1 MNATNHERTQR
12 RGLLVPSDTPPE
24 NALVRGLLTGSAI
37 TVAMLLFSTLMGIA
51 AIGMTEGLAISLSS
65 IIAGI
70 AGGILQQIWF
80 NPNVLGTRL
89 TYASRIPLFGITYFV
104 VLAACALMGSWLPPT
119 TEAWA
124 TFVACYLAVFFILTV
139 LFSLRYRKQ
148 AKAYAER
155 LAEYRKRQR

>member
-12 RGLLVPSDTPPE
+12 HGLLAPSDTPPE

-37 TVAMLLFSTLMGIA
+37 TVAMLLFSTLLGIA

-70 AGGILQQIWF
+70 AGGILQQTWF

-104 VLAACALMGSWLPPT
+104 NKVRAHFNLRGIWIVNRIIGSVVAIVSLVGLAFTLMG
-119 TEAWA
+119 E
-124 TFVACYLAVFFILTV
+124 
-139 LFSLRYRKQ
+139 SLY
-148 AKAYAER
+148 
-155 LAEYRKRQR
+155 